1 MISNNSRVVDV
12 FAGGGGLSIGFGN
25 AGFNIKAA
33 LDNWDPAI
41 KFYEEN
47 FDHPIIKCDLGNV
60 SQSVSLIN
68 KYNPNIIIGG
78 PPCQDFSSA
87 GKRNENLGR
96 ADLTLSFAE
105 IVTCIKPAYFVME
118 NVARALTSNAFAK
131 AKQMFTDA
139 GYGLSIRVLDA
150 SLCGVPQIRKRLFV
164 TGELNGTDNAL
175 DPYIESSLSTK
186 RITVREYLGDKIDT
200 EYYYR
205 HPRSYYRRA
214 IFSIDEPSPTI
225 RGVNRPIPSGYPG
238 HPGDR
243 SEIDENVRSLSTR
256 ERALIQ
262 TFPDNIKLTGSKT
275 ELEQIIGNAVPV
287 KLAEFVAK
295 ALSNYLVTK
304 AGNIEKPRE
313 LANRA

>member
-1 MISNNSRVVDV
+1 MVGNNSRVVDV
-12 FAGGGGLSIGFGN
+12 FAGGGGLSFGFGD
-25 AGFNIKAA
+25 AGFHIEAA
-33 LDNWDPAI
+33 FDNWDPAI
-41 KFYEEN
+41 KFYQDN
-47 FDHPIIKCDLGNV
+47 FDHPIIKCDLGDV
-60 SQSVSLIN
+60 SHSISQIS
-68 KYNPNIIIGG
+68 KYHPNIIIGG

-96 ADLTLSFAE
+96 ADLTLSYAE
-105 IVTCIKPAYFVME
+105 IVTRIKPAFFVME
-118 NVARALTSNAFAK
+118 NVARALTSKAFAK
-131 AKQMFTDA
+131 AKEMFIEA

-164 TGELNGTDNAL
+164 IGELYGVDNAL
-175 DPYIESSLSTK
+175 DPFIDAGLSTK
-186 RITVREYLGDKIDT
+186 RITVREHLGKKIDT

-243 SEIDENVRSLSTR
+243 AEINENVRSLTTL

-262 TFPDNIKLTGSKT
+262 TFPDTVKLTGSKT
-275 ELEQIIGNAVPV
+275 DLEQIIGNAVPV
-287 KLAEFVAK
+287 KLAEFVGNALSKFLVAK
-295 ALSNYLVTK
+295 AETNETLRVT
-304 AGNIEKPRE
+304 AYGR
-313 LANRA
+313 